1 MLRDQLYTYDTLE
14 EFNATVHLKISL
26 DKPLVLDP
34 DRNNFL
40 VRAHCEKCYFYPKV
54 HFMKYILK

>member
-1 MLRDQLYTYDTLE
+1 MVRDQINTYDTLE

-26 DKPLVLDP
+26 DKPLFLDP

-40 VRAHCEKCYFYPKV
+40 VRAHCDCLYSEV
-54 HFMKYILK
+54 G